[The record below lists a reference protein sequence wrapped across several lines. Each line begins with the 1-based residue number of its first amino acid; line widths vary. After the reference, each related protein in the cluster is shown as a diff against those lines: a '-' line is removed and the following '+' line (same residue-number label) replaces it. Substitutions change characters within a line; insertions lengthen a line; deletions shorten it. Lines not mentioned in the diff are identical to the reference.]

1 MSVSHYDPSI
11 VAMYSRCHSLFG
23 CITKE
28 QGKRYC
34 IMCEHHNRPDCT
46 LEQISKSNG
55 DSPIAV
61 AIKFERTFLC
71 TPFCVI
77 QEGKVGQQR
86 QRNKIAAL
94 RRWWARRRKEK
105 RAAISS

>member
-1 MSVSHYDPSI
+1 MSVRPYDPST
-11 VAMYSRCHSLFG
+11 VAIHSRCHSLFG

-34 IMCEHHNRPDCT
+34 IRCEHHNRPDCT

-55 DSPIAV
+55 DMPV

-71 TPFCVI
+71 TPLCLV
-77 QEGKVGQQR
+77 QEGEAGTKR
-86 QRNKIAAL
+86 QRNKIAVL
-94 RRWWARRRKEK
+94 RRWWTKRRKEK
-105 RAAISS
+105 RAAVSS